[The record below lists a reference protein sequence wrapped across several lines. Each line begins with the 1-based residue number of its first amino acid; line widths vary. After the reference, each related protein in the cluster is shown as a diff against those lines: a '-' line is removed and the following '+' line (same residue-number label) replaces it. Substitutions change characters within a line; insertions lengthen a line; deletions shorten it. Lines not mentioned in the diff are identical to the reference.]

1 MQTRTFGNCAARA
14 ADDDAGSAAL
24 EPILLRESDMTTT
37 PRFGWCGPLQ
47 NASLMKEAGLDYIEA
62 QLVPMKLED
71 DASFADA
78 KARVPDLPLPA
89 SAFSYL
95 FPHDARIVGPEKDE
109 RRNRAYFDRVVE
121 LLTIARARVVVL
133 GSGWTRN
140 IPEGWTQ
147 AQAED
152 EFLSALEWCADA
164 LRRSG
169 TTLAI
174 EPLNRKESNL
184 VNSVGDGARL
194 ARKLNR
200 PEVRG
205 LADFYHMD
213 EENEPLDELRE
224 HCEWLAH
231 IHLADTG
238 RLNPGTGS
246 YDYPSFFGH
255 LKACGY
261 QGLLSAECGF
271 KGEPLASMRESVS
284 FMRQAWNAA

>member
-1 MQTRTFGNCAARA
+1 
-14 ADDDAGSAAL
+14 
-24 EPILLRESDMTTT
+24 
-37 PRFGWCGPLQ
+37 
-47 NASLMKEAGLDYIEA
+47 
-62 QLVPMKLED
+62 
-71 DASFADA
+71 
-78 KARVPDLPLPA
+78 
-89 SAFSYL
+89 
-95 FPHDARIVGPEKDE
+95 
-109 RRNRAYFDRVVE
+109 

-140 IPEGWTQ
+140 IPEGWTR

-164 LRRSG
+164 LRGSG

-224 HCEWLAH
+224 HCAWLAH

-271 KGEPLASMRESVS
+271 KGELHASGVERRIAKVTAVAKVYPSYADLPRFVENLFRRGMSDEVPAPHPEHEAQSSINPATTGFPARTLLEIVKLGPY
-284 FMRQAWNAA
+284 N

>member
-1 MQTRTFGNCAARA
+1 
-14 ADDDAGSAAL
+14 
-24 EPILLRESDMTTT
+24 MTTT

-47 NASLMKEAGLDYIEA
+47 NAASMKEAGLDYIEA
-62 QLVPMKLED
+62 QLVPMKLEN
-71 DASFADA
+71 DAAFGEA
-78 KARVPDLPLPA
+78 KARVSDLPLPA
-89 SAFSYL
+89 LAFSYL

-109 RRNRAYFDRVVE
+109 HRNRAYFDRVVE
-121 LLTIARARVVVL
+121 LLTQARARVLVL

-152 EFLSALEWCADA
+152 EFLTTLAWCADA
-164 LRRSG
+164 LQGSG
-169 TTLAI
+169 TTLVI

-184 VNSVGDGARL
+184 VNSVAHAARL
-194 ARKLNR
+194 AKALNR

-213 EENEPLDELRE
+213 EEAESLDEVRE
-224 HCEWLAH
+224 HCAWLTH

-246 YDYPSFFGH
+246 YDYATFFGH

-271 KGEPLASMRESVS
+271 KDEPLASMRESVN
-284 FMRQAWNAA
+284 FMRHAWNAA

>member
-1 MQTRTFGNCAARA
+1 
-14 ADDDAGSAAL
+14 
-24 EPILLRESDMTTT
+24 MTTT
-37 PRFGWCGPLQ
+37 PQFGWCGPLH
-47 NASLMKEAGLDYIEA
+47 NAALIKDAGLDYIEA

-71 DASFADA
+71 DAAFDDA
-78 KARVPDLPLPA
+78 KARIRDLPLPA
-89 SAFSYL
+89 LAFSYL
-95 FPHDARIVGPEKDE
+95 FPHDARVVGPDKNE

-121 LLTIARARVVVL
+121 LLALARARIVVL

-152 EFLSALEWCADA
+152 EFLTMLAWCADA
-164 LRRSG
+164 LQGSG
-169 TTLAI
+169 TTLVI

-184 VNSVGDGARL
+184 VNSVADGARL
-194 ARKLNR
+194 AKALNR

-213 EENEPLDELRE
+213 EEAEPLDALRE
-224 HCEWLAH
+224 HCAWLAH

-246 YDYPSFFGH
+246 YDYATFFGH
-255 LKACGY
+255 LKASGY
-261 QGLLSAECGF
+261 QGLLSAECGL
-271 KGEPLASMRESVS
+271 KGEPVDSMRESVA
-284 FMRQAWNAA
+284 FLREAWNAA

>member
-1 MQTRTFGNCAARA
+1 
-14 ADDDAGSAAL
+14 
-24 EPILLRESDMTTT
+24 MTTT
-37 PRFGWCGPLQ
+37 PQFGWCGLLQ
-47 NASLMKEAGLDYIEA
+47 NAALMKDAGLDYIEA

-71 DASFADA
+71 DAAFSDA
-78 KARVPDLPLPA
+78 KARVGDLPLPA
-89 SAFSYL
+89 HAFSYL

-109 RRNRAYFDRVVE
+109 RRNRAYFDRVVD
-121 LLTIARARVVVL
+121 LLTLARARVVVL

-152 EFLSALEWCADA
+152 EFLTTLAWCADA
-164 LRRSG
+164 LQGSG
-169 TTLAI
+169 ATLVI

-184 VNSVGDGARL
+184 VNSVADGARL
-194 ARKLNR
+194 AKSLNR
-200 PEVRG
+200 NEVRG

-213 EENEPLDELRE
+213 EETEPLDALRE
-224 HCEWLAH
+224 HCAWLAH

-246 YDYPSFFGH
+246 YDYPTFFGH
-255 LKACGY
+255 LKARGY

-271 KGEPLASMRESVS
+271 KDEPLASMRESAA
-284 FMRQAWNAA
+284 FLRAAWDAA

>member
-1 MQTRTFGNCAARA
+1 
-14 ADDDAGSAAL
+14 
-24 EPILLRESDMTTT
+24 MTT
-37 PRFGWCGPLQ
+37 PQFGWCGPLQ
-47 NASLMKEAGLDYIEA
+47 NAASIKDAGLDYIEA

-71 DASFADA
+71 DASFASA
-78 KARVPDLPLPA
+78 KALIKELPLPA
-89 SAFSYL
+89 LAFSYL
-95 FPHDARIVGPEKDE
+95 FPHDVRLVGPEKDE

-121 LLTIARARVVVL
+121 LLSLARARVVVL

-140 IPEGWTQ
+140 IPESWTQ

-152 EFLSALEWCADA
+152 EFLTALAWCADA
-164 LRRSG
+164 LKGSG
-169 TTLAI
+169 TTLVI

-184 VNSVGDGARL
+184 VNSVADGARL
-194 ARKLNR
+194 AKVLNR

-213 EENEPLDELRE
+213 EEAEPLDELRE
-224 HCEWLAH
+224 HCAWLAH

-246 YDYPSFFGH
+246 YDYPTFFGH

-261 QGLLSAECGF
+261 RGLLSAECGF
-271 KGEPLASMRESVS
+271 KSEPVASMRESAA
-284 FMRQAWNAA
+284 FLGQAWIDA

>member
-1 MQTRTFGNCAARA
+1 
-14 ADDDAGSAAL
+14 
-24 EPILLRESDMTTT
+24 MTTI

-47 NASLMKEAGLDYIEA
+47 NAALMKEAGLDYIEA

-71 DASFADA
+71 DAAFVDA
-78 KARVPDLPLPA
+78 KARVGDLPLPA
-89 SAFSYL
+89 LAFSYL

-121 LLTIARARVVVL
+121 LMTMARARIVVL

-140 IPEGWTQ
+140 IPDGWSQ

-152 EFLSALEWCADA
+152 EFLKTLSWCADA
-164 LRRSG
+164 LHG
-169 TTLAI
+169 TGATLVI

-194 ARKLNR
+194 AKLLGR
-200 PEVRG
+200 DEVRG

-213 EENEPLDELRE
+213 EESEPLDELQT
-224 HCEWLAH
+224 HGEWLAH

-238 RLNPGTGS
+238 RLNPGTGT
-246 YDYPSFFGH
+246 YDYPTFFGN

-261 QGLLSAECGF
+261 DRLLSAECGF
-271 KGEPLASMRESVS
+271 KGEPLTSMRESVA
-284 FMRQAWNAA
+284 FMRRAWNDA

>member
-1 MQTRTFGNCAARA
+1 
-14 ADDDAGSAAL
+14 
-24 EPILLRESDMTTT
+24 MTTT
-37 PRFGWCGPLQ
+37 PQFGWCGPLQ
-47 NASLMKEAGLDYIEA
+47 NAALMKEAGLDYIEA

-71 DASFADA
+71 DASFANT
-78 KARVPDLPLPA
+78 KALIKELPLPA
-89 SAFSYL
+89 LAFSYL

-109 RRNRAYFDRVVE
+109 PRNRAYFDRVVE
-121 LLTIARARVVVL
+121 LLTLSRARVVVL

-152 EFLSALEWCADA
+152 EFLTTLGWCADA
-164 LRRSG
+164 LEGSG
-169 TTLAI
+169 TTLVI

-184 VNSVGDGARL
+184 VNSVADGARI
-194 ARKLNR
+194 AKSLNR

-213 EENEPLDELRE
+213 EEAEPLDELRE
-224 HCEWLAH
+224 HCAWLAH

-238 RLNPGTGS
+238 RLNPGTGG

-261 QGLLSAECGF
+261 QGLLSAECGL
-271 KGEPLASMRESVS
+271 KGEPLASMRESAT
-284 FMRQAWNAA
+284 FLRRAWNDA